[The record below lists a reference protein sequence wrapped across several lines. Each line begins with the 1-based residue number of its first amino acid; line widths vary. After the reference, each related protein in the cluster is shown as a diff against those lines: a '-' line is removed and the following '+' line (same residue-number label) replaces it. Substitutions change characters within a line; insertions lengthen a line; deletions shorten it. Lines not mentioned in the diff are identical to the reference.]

1 MRIRVKVTPNAKQ
14 ESLYEKSAGF
24 FLISVRE
31 DREQGA
37 ANERVKELIAEHF
50 GVSYKAVRIAQGST
64 SSSKIIEIL
73 GME

>member
-1 MRIRVKVTPNAKQ
+1 MRIRVKVTPNARE
-14 ESLYEKSAGF
+14 ESMYEKSAGV

-31 DREQGA
+31 DRENGM
-37 ANERVKELIAEHF
+37 ANDRVKELVAEHYS
-50 GVSYKAVRIAQGST
+50 VSYKAVRVAQGST

>member
-14 ESLYEKSAGF
+14 ESLYEKSTGV

-31 DREQGA
+31 DRENGM
-37 ANERVKELIAEHF
+37 ANDKVKELIAEHYS
-50 GVSYKAVRIAQGST
+50 VPYKAVRVAQGAT